1 MISILAY
8 AVQSMGFIR
17 ENILLIYM
25 LGVVLVSMWTK
36 GYSTGIISSVFN
48 IVLLNYFFTAPLYTL
63 SIADSNYIVT
73 LVVFSIVGIITST
86 LTSKIQHEAETA
98 AKREENTKMIY
109 QIIKGFLRLSSKDD
123 IVNKGIELLSLS
135 LSRDVICYLN
145 VDKHNKSKLYKKY

>member
-98 AKREENTKMIY
+98 AKREENTK
-109 QIIKGFLRLSSKDD
+109 
-123 IVNKGIELLSLS
+123 
-135 LSRDVICYLN
+135 
-145 VDKHNKSKLYKKY
+145 

>member
-48 IVLLNYFFTAPLYTL
+48 IVL
-63 SIADSNYIVT
+63 
-73 LVVFSIVGIITST
+73 
-86 LTSKIQHEAETA
+86 
-98 AKREENTKMIY
+98 
-109 QIIKGFLRLSSKDD
+109 
-123 IVNKGIELLSLS
+123 
-135 LSRDVICYLN
+135 
-145 VDKHNKSKLYKKY
+145 

>member
-1 MISILAY
+1 
-8 AVQSMGFIR
+8 MGFIK
-17 ENILLIYM
+17 NILLIYM
-25 LGVVLVSMWTK
+25 LGVVCSMWTK

-109 QIIKGFLRLSSKDD
+109 QIIKGFLRLSNKDD
-123 IVNKGIELLSLS
+123 IVNK
-135 LSRDVICYLN
+135 V
-145 VDKHNKSKLYKKY
+145 

>member
-48 IVLLNYFFTAPLYTL
+48 IVLLNYF
-63 SIADSNYIVT
+63 SQHHYI
-73 LVVFSIVGIITST
+73 
-86 LTSKIQHEAETA
+86 H
-98 AKREENTKMIY
+98 
-109 QIIKGFLRLSSKDD
+109 
-123 IVNKGIELLSLS
+123 
-135 LSRDVICYLN
+135 YL
-145 VDKHNKSKLYKKY
+145 